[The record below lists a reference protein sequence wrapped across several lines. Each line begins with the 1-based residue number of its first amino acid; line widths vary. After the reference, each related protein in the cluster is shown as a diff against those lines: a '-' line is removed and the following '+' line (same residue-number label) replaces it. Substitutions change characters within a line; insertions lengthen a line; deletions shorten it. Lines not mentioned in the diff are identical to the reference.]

1 MTEVLNHCICCTYY
15 LINFIQ
21 NRVAHVLTIHSFL
34 PLPSFSEEAY
44 VRCVN
49 FFHSPFL
56 FLLIYHLTSIR
67 LLEDTTSYL
76 TPLMLTPRP
85 FSHSMFLFVLIIK
98 IMHMSLKAK
107 AKYYKICVMGLDLL
121 HKTWVQEITL
131 HLVLLNQVK
140 SGYES
145 YLVMVDGNAVCL
157 FFSPSQ
163 TECVKAMMLGIQLPS
178 HPMARITPV
187 TIWGGACS
195 IQSMGLVHNKK
206 PRTSTLSPIVLS
218 FSTSFNSKH
227 QLLNG
232 IPLSGLHPQTVLG
245 ERLSPRGLTA
255 PVRGPESQALL
266 PLTPSS
272 WSNKSISCTFK
283 IHLQP
288 NHFYHYSLSHF
299 SSPGPLLSLFIWSL
313 CFHPRPLL

>member
-1 MTEVLNHCICCTYY
+1 M
-15 LINFIQ
+15 
-21 NRVAHVLTIHSFL
+21 
-34 PLPSFSEEAY
+34 
-44 VRCVN
+44 
-49 FFHSPFL
+49 
-56 FLLIYHLTSIR
+56 
-67 LLEDTTSYL
+67 
-76 TPLMLTPRP
+76 
-85 FSHSMFLFVLIIK
+85 
-98 IMHMSLKAK
+98 
-107 AKYYKICVMGLDLL
+107 
-121 HKTWVQEITL
+121 
-131 HLVLLNQVK
+131 
-140 SGYES
+140 S

-157 FFSPSQ
+157 FFFPSQ

-255 PVRGPESQALL
+255 PVRG
-266 PLTPSS
+266 
-272 WSNKSISCTFK
+272 
-283 IHLQP
+283 
-288 NHFYHYSLSHF
+288 LSHKHYF
-299 SSPGPLLSLFIWSL
+299 LSRLPPGPTN
-313 CFHPRPLL
+313 PLAVPSKYICNPTTSTTTV